1 MKYLQTL
8 LNVLFVFPSIAMYWF
23 WCIRGRRER
32 ERETREEVRDQR
44 EKRTSEIWIDL
55 MPSWSVFSYSPCGS
69 VLSQYMGLTGPHLT
83 YGLCPETQNSS
94 GLMTLS
100 WMVVPQSFSICKAL
114 VLSPKHAVLLIIL
127 QFNQFLWGVSLLLDC
142 SPPGWNTAK
151 VILTCCFNSP
161 IGCLTVLTSIALV
174 NSPKLLD

>member
-1 MKYLQTL
+1 MYYSCCP
-8 LNVLFVFPSIAMYWF
+8 PSMYWF

-32 ERETREEVRDQR
+32 KRERADREENKWNMDWFDAFV
-44 EKRTSEIWIDL
+44 ESF
-55 MPSWSVFSYSPCGS
+55 FSYSPCGS

-100 WMVVPQSFSICKAL
+100 WMVVKQSFSICKAL